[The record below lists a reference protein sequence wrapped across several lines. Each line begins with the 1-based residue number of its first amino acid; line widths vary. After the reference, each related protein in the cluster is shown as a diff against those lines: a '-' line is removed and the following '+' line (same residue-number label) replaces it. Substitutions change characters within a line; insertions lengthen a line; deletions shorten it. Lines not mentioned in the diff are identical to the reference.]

1 MSLPHYIGKFAAP
14 ESISAEKTYEWL
26 KSDGIEMTIHYDD
39 GSLMMVGQHI
49 RLEMGN
55 KLYVCQI
62 TSAEWR
68 PIGDGGSA
76 ADLTLKVMTVED
88 VID

>member
-1 MSLPHYIGKFAAP
+1 MNLPHSIGKFAAP

-26 KSDGIEMTIHYDD
+26 RSDEIEMTINYDK
-39 GSLMMVGQHI
+39 SNPMMVGQHM
-49 RLEMGN
+49 RLVFGN
-55 KLYVCQI
+55 RLYIMEI
-62 TSAEWR
+62 TEAEWR
-68 PIGDGGSA
+68 DAGDSDV

>member
-1 MSLPHYIGKFAAP
+1 MNLSHYIGKFAAP

-26 KSDGIEMTIHYDD
+26 RSDDIEMTINYDK
-39 GSLMMVGQHI
+39 SNPMMVGQHM
-49 RLEMGN
+49 RLIFGN
-55 KLYVCQI
+55 RLYVLLI

-68 PIGDGGSA
+68 DDDGGT

>member
-26 KSDGIEMTIHYDD
+26 KSDGIEMTIHYDKGND
-39 GSLMMVGQHI
+39 MMVGQHVH
-49 RLEMGN
+49 LVMGN

-62 TSAEWR
+62 TNGEWR
-68 PIGDGGSA
+68 PIGDGGNA